1 MPTSPPP
8 TSPDGTTPPAGA
20 LRTAVA
26 ALNARHHHVALLLFA
41 AIVVAHWAEHL
52 AQAFQ
57 IYALGW
63 PKPAAGGVL
72 GLVWPWL
79 VTSEWMHYGYA
90 VVMLGGLVALRH
102 AFTGPSRTWW
112 NAALWIQ
119 AWHHVEHLLLLVQAS
134 TGAYLLG
141 ASAPTSIAQLIIPR
155 VELHLFYNTVVT
167 VPMVVAMVLHRRNRP
182 ADAAQPT
189 CRCATRPRVVLVG
202 G

>member
-1 MPTSPPP
+1 M
-8 TSPDGTTPPAGA
+8 
-20 LRTAVA
+20 VA
-26 ALNARHHHVALLLFA
+26 ALNARHHRVALLLFA

-57 IYALGW
+57 IYAFGW
-63 PKPAAGGVL
+63 SRPAAGGAL

-79 VTSEWMHYGYA
+79 VSSEWMHYGYA
-90 VVMLGGLVALRH
+90 VIMLGGLVVLRH
-102 AFTGPSRTWW
+102 AFTGTSRTWW
-112 NAALWIQ
+112 NAAMWIQ

-141 ASAPTSIAQLIIPR
+141 ASAPTSVAQLIIPR

-167 VPMVVAMVLHRRNRP
+167 VPMVVAMVLHRRYRP
-182 ADAAQPT
+182 MATAEPA
-189 CRCATRPRVVLVG
+189 CGCATRPRFAFAG